1 MQRQDKTL
9 SNLFTVTVND
19 VPPTKDKPYY
29 ETEND
34 ILFWVFLKG
43 RTVAKKWYRGRQRF
57 SADRRVV
64 IDVLTARRTN
74 VK

>member
-1 MQRQDKTL
+1 MLGIWACK
-9 SNLFTVTVND
+9 S
-19 VPPTKDKPYY
+19 
-29 ETEND
+29 
-34 ILFWVFLKG
+34 

-74 VK
+74 VKSDVLMP